1 MPATKTER
9 LVNLVIC
16 LLASKQYVTKERL
29 RATLEPYRECPT
41 DDAFE
46 RMFERDK
53 DELREM
59 GIPLE
64 TGTNSALFEDEV
76 GYRIPKDSYA
86 LPEVRLERDEAAVLG
101 VAARFW
107 QQAVLASD
115 ASSALLK
122 LKSAGVDIGDVSQS
136 GIEPRVRTETGAFE
150 PLLQAICDRRP
161 VGFEYRKS
169 GTIEP
174 ERRSVEAWAIDSWRG
189 HWYLAGYDRERKSD
203 RMFRLDRI
211 VGGVQLLPGVNQET
225 VPDEMDV
232 HAKVADFA
240 WRQNRNVGTATLRL
254 RADTGFLLR
263 RRATESVPELRDGEP
278 TGWDI
283 VTVPRN
289 SGMAGWLA
297 EFGPDVQVVE
307 PPELR
312 SAVIAR
318 LRAAVAGYGAGID
331 DDGTVAELSTPA
343 DRSVTDQAD
352 RDPVPRVVEARRPGD
367 EDLAVPS
374 PTGAIR

>member
-64 TGTNSALFEDEV
+64 TGTNSALFEDEI
-76 GYRIPKDSYA
+76 GYRIPKDSYN
-86 LPEVRLERDEAAVLG
+86 LPEIRLERDEAAVLG

-122 LKSAGVDIGDVSQS
+122 LKSAGVEVGDVSQS
-136 GIEPRVRTETGAFE
+136 GIEPRVRTETVAFE

-161 VGFEYRKS
+161 VAFHYRKS
-169 GTIEP
+169 GEVDP
-174 ERRSVEAWAIDSWRG
+174 AERRVEPWAIDSWRG
-189 HWYLAGYDRERKSD
+189 HWYLAGYDRGRGAD

-211 VGGVQLLPGVNQET
+211 VGEVVLLPGHLLEP
-225 VPDEMDV
+225 VPDDMDV

-263 RRATESVPELRDGEP
+263 RRATECEPELRDGEP
-278 TGWDI
+278 TGWD
-283 VTVPRN
+283 VLTVPRN
-289 SGMAGWLA
+289 TGMAGWLA
-297 EFGPDVQVVE
+297 EFGPDVQVLE

-312 SAVIAR
+312 AAVVAR
-318 LRAAVAGYGAGID
+318 LRAAVAGNGLAASDEMTHHGASDGGPQSATVTATVPGSRTADIGPGAGQ
-331 DDGTVAELSTPA
+331 T
-343 DRSVTDQAD
+343 
-352 RDPVPRVVEARRPGD
+352 
-367 EDLAVPS
+367 
-374 PTGAIR
+374 TGATR

>member
-64 TGTNSALFEDEV
+64 TGTNSALFEDEI
-76 GYRIPKDSYA
+76 GYRIPKDSYN
-86 LPEVRLERDEAAVLG
+86 LPEIRLERDEAAVLG

-122 LKSAGVDIGDVSQS
+122 LKSAGIEVGDISQS
-136 GIEPRVRTETGAFE
+136 GIEPRVRTETSAFE

-161 VGFEYRKS
+161 VSFRYRKS
-169 GTIEP
+169 GEVDPAERKVEP
-174 ERRSVEAWAIDSWRG
+174 WAIDSWRG
-189 HWYLAGYDRERKSD
+189 HWYLAGYDRGRGAD

-211 VGGVQLLPGVNQET
+211 VGEVVLLAGHLTEP
-225 VPDEMDV
+225 VPDDMDV

-240 WRQNRNVGTATLRL
+240 WKQNRNVGTARLRL
-254 RADTGFLLR
+254 KADTGFLLR
-263 RRATESVPELRDGEP
+263 RRATECEQELLDGEP
-278 TGWDI
+278 TGWD
-283 VTVPRN
+283 VLTVPRN
-289 SGMAGWLA
+289 TGMAGWLA
-297 EFGPDVQVVE
+297 EFGPDVQVLE

-312 SAVIAR
+312 AAVIGR
-318 LRAAVAGYGAGID
+318 LRAAVDGNALAASDEMTHPGVRIGTHSKSGTHSKIGAQAGAERS
-331 DDGTVAELSTPA
+331 GTGEM
-343 DRSVTDQAD
+343 
-352 RDPVPRVVEARRPGD
+352 
-367 EDLAVPS
+367 
-374 PTGAIR
+374 TGASR

>member
-64 TGTNSALFEDEV
+64 TGTNSALFEDEI
-76 GYRIPKDSYA
+76 GYRIPKDSYN
-86 LPEVRLERDEAAVLG
+86 LPEIRLERDEAAVLG

-122 LKSAGVDIGDVSQS
+122 LKSAGIEVGDISQS
-136 GIEPRVRTETGAFE
+136 GIEPRVRTETSAFE

-161 VGFEYRKS
+161 VSFRYRKS
-169 GTIEP
+169 GEVDPAQRQVEP
-174 ERRSVEAWAIDSWRG
+174 WAIDSWRG
-189 HWYLAGYDRERKSD
+189 HWYLAGYDRDRGAD

-211 VGGVQLLPGVNQET
+211 VGEVVLLTGHLTEPVPG
-225 VPDEMDV
+225 DMDV

-240 WRQNRNVGTATLRL
+240 WKQNRNVGTATLRL
-254 RADTGFLLR
+254 KADTGFLLR
-263 RRATESVPELRDGEP
+263 RRATECVPELLDGEP
-278 TGWDI
+278 TGWDV

-289 SGMAGWLA
+289 TGMAGWLA
-297 EFGPDVQVVE
+297 EFGPDVQVLD

-312 SAVIAR
+312 AAVIGR
-318 LRAAVAGYGAGID
+318 LRAAVAGNGLAASDEMTHPGDGGA
-331 DDGTVAELSTPA
+331 
-343 DRSVTDQAD
+343 
-352 RDPVPRVVEARRPGD
+352 RVVGQGGPGGRATHS
-367 EDLAVPS
+367 ENGEM
-374 PTGAIR
+374 TGASR

>member
-29 RATLEPYRECPT
+29 RVTLEPYRDCPT

-64 TGTNSALFEDEV
+64 TGTNSALFDDEV
-76 GYRIPKDSYA
+76 GYRIPKDTYA
-86 LPEVRLERDEAAVLG
+86 LPEIRLERDEAAVLG
-101 VAARFW
+101 IAARFW
-107 QQAVLASD
+107 HQAVLADD

-161 VGFEYRKS
+161 VAFRYRKS
-169 GTIEP
+169 GEVEP
-174 ERRSVEAWAIDSWRG
+174 GRRVVEPWAIDSWRG
-189 HWYLAGYDRERKSD
+189 HWYLAGHDRDRGEV

-211 VGGVQLLPGVNQET
+211 LGVVDFLPGLSRESI
-225 VPDEMDV
+225 PDGVDV
-232 HAKVADFA
+232 HTRVAEFA
-240 WRQNRNVGTATLRL
+240 RQQNRRVGTARLKLRE
-254 RADTGFLLR
+254 DTGFPLR
-263 RRATESVPELRDGEP
+263 RRATETEPELVDGRP
-278 TGWDI
+278 TGWDV
-283 VTVPRN
+283 VTVPATT
-289 SGMAGWLA
+289 GMAGWLA
-297 EFGPDVQVVE
+297 EFGPDVIVLE
-307 PPELR
+307 PPALR
-312 SAVIAR
+312 ASVIAR
-318 LRAAVAGYGAGID
+318 LRAAASLD
-331 DDGTVAELSTPA
+331 DADAAAPDPAEATRAPA
-343 DRSVTDQAD
+343 EPTATQAAAAAEVTRATA
-352 RDPVPRVVEARRPGD
+352 PATAEARR
-367 EDLAVPS
+367 
-374 PTGAIR
+374 

>member
-29 RATLEPYRECPT
+29 RTTLEPYRECPT

-64 TGTNSALFEDEV
+64 TGTNSALFEDEI
-76 GYRIPKDSYA
+76 GYRIPKDSYN
-86 LPEVRLERDEAAVLG
+86 LPEIRLERDEAAVLG

-122 LKSAGVDIGDVSQS
+122 LKSAGIEVGDISQS
-136 GIEPRVRTETGAFE
+136 GIEPRVRTETSAFE
-150 PLLQAICDRRP
+150 PLLQAICDGRP
-161 VGFEYRKS
+161 VSFRYRKS
-169 GTIEP
+169 GEVDPARREVEP
-174 ERRSVEAWAIDSWRG
+174 WAIDSWRG
-189 HWYLAGYDRERKSD
+189 HWYLAGFDRDRGAD

-211 VGGVQLLPGVNQET
+211 VGEVVLLSGHLTEP
-225 VPDEMDV
+225 VPDDMDV

-254 RADTGFLLR
+254 KADTGFLLR
-263 RRATESVPELRDGEP
+263 RRATECEAELLDGEP
-278 TGWDI
+278 TGWDV
-283 VTVPRN
+283 VTVPRTT
-289 SGMAGWLA
+289 GMAGWLA
-297 EFGPDVQVVE
+297 EFGPDVQVLD
-307 PPELR
+307 PPDLR
-312 SAVIAR
+312 AAVIGR
-318 LRAAVAGYGAGID
+318 LRAAV
-331 DDGTVAELSTPA
+331 DGNALAASDEMTH
-343 DRSVTDQAD
+343 
-352 RDPVPRVVEARRPGD
+352 PGGPG
-367 EDLAVPS
+367 AVPARVGTQATRRES
-374 PTGAIR
+374 GEMTGASR

>member
-64 TGTNSALFEDEV
+64 VGTNSALFEDEI

-107 QQAVLASD
+107 QQAVLAGD

-122 LKSAGVDIGDVSQS
+122 LKSAGVEIGDVSQS

-161 VGFEYRKS
+161 VGFSYRKS
-169 GTIEP
+169 GEVDPARRTVEP
-174 ERRSVEAWAIDSWRG
+174 WAIDSWRG
-189 HWYLAGYDRERKSD
+189 HWYLAGWDRDRGAD
-203 RMFRLDRI
+203 RMFRLDRV
-211 VGGVQLLPGVNQET
+211 VGAVELLSGLNQAPI
-225 VPDEMDV
+225 PDEMDV

-240 WRQNRNVGTATLRL
+240 WRQNRNVGTARLRL
-254 RADTGFLLR
+254 RHDTGFLLR
-263 RRATESVPELRDGEP
+263 RRATETEAELRDGEP
-278 TGWDI
+278 TGWDF

-289 SGMAGWLA
+289 TGMAGWLA
-297 EFGPDVQVVE
+297 EFGPDVQVLE
-307 PPELR
+307 PAELR
-312 SAVIAR
+312 AAVIER
-318 LRAAVAGYGAGID
+318 LRAAAGLPGVPGARDGGD
-331 DDGTVAELSTPA
+331 PRGHDAPRPDDG
-343 DRSVTDQAD
+343 D
-352 RDPVPRVVEARRPGD
+352 GD
-367 EDLAVPS
+367 MSED
-374 PTGAIR
+374 AIRTGVPA